1 MLSQQFHAVVIFSQQ
16 IGAAL
21 TRCPQSLQDMRASC
35 HSKGPTLMV
44 KAALFVL
51 AATAPITV
59 LAAAPAT
66 RLACYDRA
74 VDVLARATASQEVV
88 VIDRTEVRAARKGLF
103 GFALPRIGF
112 LSSRPGDAQDHSDE
126 SRLATTIVSAREIGY
141 GKFRFT
147 VDGGAVWETVEANSG
162 FNDPHPGGKVLIEKG
177 SLGSYFVQVDGRGR
191 RVQAKRV
198 G

>member
-1 MLSQQFHAVVIFSQQ
+1 
-16 IGAAL
+16 
-21 TRCPQSLQDMRASC
+21 
-35 HSKGPTLMV
+35 MV

-66 RLACYDRA
+66 RLAPQVEAVQQCRALTDAAARLACYDRA